1 MRLSHPAGTV
11 IMRDRVQ
18 WQRCAFEGAALQD
31 AIVTLAPDDPDDETG
46 ADATPFTGGFAGL
59 AFDRHCRLFHP
70 APDGRSIEY
79 ALWGKQTA
87 LRVRQDSAHPFPFG
101 RGDDQ
106 GDFAS
111 TASLPQRI
119 AALACDD
126 ADYLYLAD
134 PDTPAVWLVDTWQH
148 EVARQVATS
157 ARPRDLCHSAGA
169 VWVLLDTPGWLR
181 LSPCDPPLPQSW
193 PAGLGAADRI
203 DVAPDG
209 HAFVLC
215 AAGSAAAEV
224 ASLRDTTIRLALPF
238 CTDFLVIAEAAGLR
252 FVLARRPGE
261 AFAQRRLVGRH
272 ASPLPALQAP
282 QYDGRGIALAPDGR
296 IAYWSARG
304 LRHAAPGR
312 PQYREQGLVFGFAL
326 DSDVD
331 QNEWGTM
338 AFEACIPEGTQVR
351 VHCLTRDDL
360 DYGDPLPRSAPFGES
375 LAGIA
380 LPQATPLPS
389 RQDWFHAAGSAQ
401 SLFADP
407 SDRPLTAPL
416 ADGFMRYEAPVIA
429 APGRFL
435 WLVIALAG
443 TRSRSPR
450 VRSVRVD
457 YPVHQLVRQLPRT
470 LWREPAARDFLT
482 RLLAPAAAMLAE
494 WGSVSEQRH
503 RLLDARTAP
512 AGALDWIGSLVGLAM
527 DPCWPDAAR
536 RTMLAEI
543 ASLYRTRGT
552 LASLRRMIEILTDG
566 QVVIIEHF
574 RLRGGGVIGN
584 AAATASNSVLGGGFR
599 VGGSL
604 GEPTDTALMLPVAD
618 AFDQYAHR
626 FTVTVVASLGAGQ
639 LACVQRLVETHKP
652 AHTGFDLCTIATGMR
667 VGVGL
672 HIGIASAIG
681 RGSGFD
687 PLVLADAVLGKGYV
701 LGRPALDPPGGAA

>member
-1 MRLSHPAGTV
+1 MRLSSPAGAV
-11 IMRDRVQ
+11 IMRDRIQ
-18 WQRCAFEGAALQD
+18 WTRCAFDATALQD
-31 AIVTLAPDDPDDETG
+31 AIVTLAPEAPDDATS
-46 ADATPFTGGFAGL
+46 ADAAPFTGGFAGL

-70 APDGRSIEY
+70 AQDGVSIEY
-79 ALWGKQTA
+79 ALWGKQNA
-87 LRVRQDSAHPFPFG
+87 LRVQQDTAHPFTFG

-106 GDFAS
+106 AGF
-111 TASLPQRI
+111 TAAAQLPQRTQS
-119 AALACDD
+119 LACDD

-148 EVARQVATS
+148 EVARQVATTG
-157 ARPRDLCHSAGA
+157 RPLDLCHSAGA

-181 LSPCDPPLPQSW
+181 LSPCDPPLPQTW

-209 HAFVLC
+209 HAFVLVQ
-215 AAGSAAAEV
+215 AGSAAAAV
-224 ASLRDTTIRLALPF
+224 VSLRDTTVRMALPF

-261 AFAQRRLVGRH
+261 TFAQRRLSGRH
-272 ASPLPALQAP
+272 ASPLAALQAP

-296 IAYWSARG
+296 VAYWSARG

-312 PQYREQGLVFGFAL
+312 PQYRAQGLVFGFAL

-331 QNEWGTM
+331 QNEWGTL
-338 AFEACIPEGTQVR
+338 AVEACIPEGTQVR

-360 DYGDPLPRSAPFGES
+360 DYGDPLPRSAPAGETLS
-375 LAGIA
+375 DIA

-389 RQDWFHAAGSAQ
+389 LLDWTHAAGSGQA
-401 SLFADP
+401 LFADP
-407 SDRPLTAPL
+407 SNRPLAAPI
-416 ADGFMRYEAPVIA
+416 ADGFVRYEAPVIA

-435 WLVIALAG
+435 WLVLALSG

-470 LWREPAARDFLT
+470 LWRDPAARDFLT

-494 WGSVSEQRH
+494 WGAVSEQRH
-503 RLLDARTAP
+503 RLLDPRSAP
-512 AGALDWIGSLVGLAM
+512 ADALAWMGSLVGLAM
-527 DPCWPDAAR
+527 DPCWPEQAR

-543 ASLYRTRGT
+543 SRLYRTRGT
-552 LASLRRMIEILTDG
+552 PASLRRMIEILTGG
-566 QVVIIEHF
+566 QVVIIELF
-574 RLRGGGVIGN
+574 RLRGGGVVGN
-584 AAATASNSVLGGGFR
+584 ATATTSNAVLGGGLR
-599 VGGSL
+599 VGGAL
-604 GEPTDTALMLPVAD
+604 GANDHIAPD

-626 FTVTVVASLGAGQ
+626 FSITVVASLDAEQ

-681 RGSGFD
+681 RSSGFD
-687 PLVLADAVLGKGYV
+687 PLVLADAVLGKGYL
-701 LGRPALDPPGGAA
+701 LGRPALDPPGAAA